1 MMRFW
6 LIFIRQFDRFVS
18 NGIRKRQCCPSN
30 LNPISN
36 RNHNG
41 LTTESHRTYNGLT
54 TDLQRSHSEGTAKE
68 HWRQIEAELQD

>member
-30 LNPISN
+30 LTPITN
-36 RNHNG
+36 RSHNG
-41 LTTESHRTYNGLT
+41 LTTES
-54 TDLQRSHSEGTAKE
+54 QRRKSEGRAKE